1 MMRRQGHLLQDPIVR
16 LDFNKGTLA
25 NEHKDGFIGTED
37 NKSRSCNVKSGT
49 KRHTEEA
56 D

>member
-1 MMRRQGHLLQDPIVR
+1 MRRQGHLLQDPIVR

-25 NEHKDGFIGTED
+25 NEHKEGFTGAED
-37 NKSRSCNVKSGT
+37 NKSRSCNAKSRAR
-49 KRHTEEA
+49 RHTAEV